1 MFPFDSP
8 VSCRMIRGRKID
20 FDIKGAEEVLEEVAD
35 EGVAVVT
42 DGYGRKAIV
51 TDPGEEGPADLVR
64 GVPFQGITFRPS

>member
-1 MFPFDSP
+1 
-8 VSCRMIRGRKID
+8 MIRGCKIN

-51 TDPGEEGPADLVR
+51 TDPGEESPADLVR